1 MLASP
6 TFHHL
11 QVACEYFND
20 LVKRNEC
27 SYTQYVETEPM
38 PIRLFVKTVE
48 PETALEPAKM
58 THEDVAELLI
68 DQVLLI
74 WITFVLIC
82 FSDKKKSVWDTS
94 GYFNICVCTYHILGI
109 CASAEEDSRRYRH

>member
-1 MLASP
+1 M
-6 TFHHL
+6 
-11 QVACEYFND
+11 ACEYFND

-38 PIRLFVKTVE
+38 PIQLFVKTVE

-74 WITFVLIC
+74 WIITGLTKLGG
-82 FSDKKKSVWDTS
+82 KK
-94 GYFNICVCTYHILGI
+94 C
-109 CASAEEDSRRYRH
+109 